1 MEVAGYNRNDSY
13 HGSGDEINREDDEE
27 YNPFHDNNTMESS
40 DEEVLHQRLV

>member
-27 YNPFHDNNTMESS
+27 YNPFHDNNTMECLPLKDFK
-40 DEEVLHQRLV
+40 DE